1 MVSVGSVCC
10 DSLSADESGDV
21 ELTRPTEEG
30 RIANAPLLPDQ
41 QTTTLLQLSHL
52 QTADPADIELQ
63 MELAR
68 KFGKCLC
75 PHPIFTTTDPALLLR
90 LFFFKHLG
98 LKHGASIAHLSV
110 IKLHEHLTGA
120 FMRFTLMVHSYY
132 QAFN

>member
-41 QTTTLLQLSHL
+41 QTTTLLQLSDL

-75 PHPIFTTTDPALLLR
+75 PPPYLHDDRPRPPPPPLLLQTP
-90 LFFFKHLG
+90 
-98 LKHGASIAHLSV
+98 GAEA
-110 IKLHEHLTGA
+110 
-120 FMRFTLMVHSYY
+120 RP
-132 QAFN
+132 